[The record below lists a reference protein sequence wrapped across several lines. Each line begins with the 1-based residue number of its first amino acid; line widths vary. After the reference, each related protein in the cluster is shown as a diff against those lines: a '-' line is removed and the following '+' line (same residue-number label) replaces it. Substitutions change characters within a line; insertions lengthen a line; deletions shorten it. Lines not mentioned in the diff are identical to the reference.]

1 MTLDRVAF
9 PLSSDDGENDD
20 AATDA
25 KKPIPPNRPAK
36 RQSRV
41 STYFS
46 PASSPRL
53 PQRAIAG
60 GRYWQ
65 EEEEE
70 KEEEEDDDDEEEE
83 TEEEEEEEE
92 EEQATGA
99 MAGAMAGPMAAAVTS
114 STDDHLHCF
123 VPPPPEVEFQPP
135 PLGSPLN
142 WTTPGTNRMS
152 MMGGQEFAAPASR
165 RATSRHRHEVV
176 EL

>member
-25 KKPIPPNRPAK
+25 KKPLPPNRPAK

-46 PASSPRL
+46 PASSPRRL
-53 PQRAIAG
+53 PQRAVAG
-60 GRYWQ
+60 GRHWQ

-70 KEEEEDDDDEEEE
+70 KEEEEEEDDDDDEEEE

-99 MAGAMAGPMAAAVTS
+99 MAGPMAEVTS
-114 STDDHLHCF
+114 STDDLHCF

-142 WTTPGTNRMS
+142 WTASGTNRMS
-152 MMGGQEFAAPASR
+152 MMGGQEFAPPASR
-165 RATSRHRHEVV
+165 RATSRHEVV

>member
-25 KKPIPPNRPAK
+25 KKPLPPNRPAK

-53 PQRAIAG
+53 PQRAVAG
-60 GRYWQ
+60 GRHWQ

-70 KEEEEDDDDEEEE
+70 KEEKEEEEEEDDEEEE

-99 MAGAMAGPMAAAVTS
+99 MAGPMAEVTS
-114 STDDHLHCF
+114 STDDLHCF

-142 WTTPGTNRMS
+142 WTASGTNRMS
-152 MMGGQEFAAPASR
+152 MMGGQEFAPPASR
-165 RATSRHRHEVV
+165 RATSRHEVV